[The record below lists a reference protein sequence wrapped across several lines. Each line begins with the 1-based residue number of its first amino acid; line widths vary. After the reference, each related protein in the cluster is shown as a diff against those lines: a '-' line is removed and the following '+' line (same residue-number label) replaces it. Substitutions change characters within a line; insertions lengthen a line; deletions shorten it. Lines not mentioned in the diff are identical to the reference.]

1 MLDHMPHLDWI
12 NILAWAFGLG
22 MAGIIFSIS
31 AVFWF
36 VVFLMLQE

>member
-1 MLDHMPHLDWI
+1 MPHLDWI

-31 AVFWF
+31 AIFWF
-36 VVFLMLQE
+36 VVFLMIQE